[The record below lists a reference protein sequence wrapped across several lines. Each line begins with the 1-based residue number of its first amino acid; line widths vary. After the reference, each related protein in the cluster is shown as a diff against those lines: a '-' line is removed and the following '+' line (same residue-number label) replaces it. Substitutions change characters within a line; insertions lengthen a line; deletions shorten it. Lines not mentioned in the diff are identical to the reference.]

1 MSGNP
6 NMEKIGKRKNAPA
19 KKQADWLFPSSGPS
33 GDKPAATNVPKS
45 HIQDRSKNKEEK
57 QLAKDLLKQR
67 AGGASSKPAPPSQL
81 VGLIGAFLSENEF
94 ANTTRAFRTESGTRG
109 LAAEDIQ
116 NIPSLNTIY
125 NEWLQSK
132 VQDTPSDSKTNVGE
146 NGKVTKKRNVKQAK
160 VEKKKAKVQESS
172 NASDVEMTDAP
183 PTKVSGKRSPSLSS
197 SASSSASSSS
207 SDSDADDEKESP
219 TTKTPSPKQKS
230 KGLKRKAVSSSSE
243 SSSSSPDSSSEDEA
257 PKTKKAKTKASS
269 PSSSESSES
278 SSDSSSDEAKVVDP
292 SSSKSESSSSDTGS
306 SSDDEGSDTKKVAQ
320 ASSSSDSDSS
330 ESESDS
336 SSNSLAQKTPL
347 PASGSESS
355 ESSESDSDSTSSKK
369 AALNSESSATLS
381 DGAKKSTTSS
391 SGSSS
396 ESSSSSDSDEEPQ
409 SKKVAKTAVTVTER
423 KLSPPLPPDPVIKK
437 PFRKTNVPFSRISSD
452 IKVDERLAS
461 NAYVPYD
468 YAQKAHEDLIVTKG
482 KGFTKEKNKKK
493 RGSYRGGFIDVEGKK
508 GIKFE
513 D

>member
-1 MSGNP
+1 
-6 NMEKIGKRKNAPA
+6 MEKIGKRKNAPA
-19 KKQADWLFPSSGPS
+19 KQQADWLFPSS
-33 GDKPAATNVPKS
+33 DKPASTSATKS
-45 HIQDRSKNKEEK
+45 QNQDRSKNKQEK
-57 QLAKDLLKQR
+57 QLAKDLLKQQ
-67 AGGASSKPAPPSQL
+67 ADGASSKPAPPSQL

-109 LAAEDIQ
+109 LAAEDVQ

-125 NEWLQSK
+125 NEWLLLK
-132 VQDTPSDSKTNVGE
+132 VQDTVPDSKANVGE

-172 NASDVEMTDAP
+172 GASDVEMTDAP

-197 SASSSASSSS
+197 SGLSSTSSSS
-207 SDSDADDEKESP
+207 SDSDADDEKEAP
-219 TTKTPSPKQKS
+219 TTKAPSPKQKS

-243 SSSSSPDSSSEDEA
+243 SSTSGSDLSSDDEA
-257 PKTKKAKTKASS
+257 PKVKKVKTKASS

-278 SSDSSSDEAKVVDP
+278 SSEANSSSDEAKVVN
-292 SSSKSESSSSDTGS
+292 SSPSKSVSSPSDTSS
-306 SSDDEGSDTKKVAQ
+306 SSDDEGPDTKKVVQ
-320 ASSSSDSDSS
+320 TSSSEDSDSS
-330 ESESDS
+330 EGESDS
-336 SSNSLAQKTPL
+336 SSNSVAQKIPL
-347 PASGSESS
+347 PASDSESS
-355 ESSESDSDSTSSKK
+355 SGSDSDSTSSKK
-369 AALNSESSATLS
+369 AAVNSESSATLS

-391 SGSSS
+391 SDSSS
-396 ESSSSSDSDEEPQ
+396 DASSSSDSDEEPK
-409 SKKVAKTAVTVTER
+409 SKKLAKTLVTVTER

-437 PFRKTNVPFSRISSD
+437 PSRKTNVPFSRIPSD
-452 IKVDERLAS
+452 VKVDERLAS

-493 RGSYRGGFIDVEGKK
+493 RGSYRGGYIDVEGKK

>member
-19 KKQADWLFPSSGPS
+19 KKQADWLFPSSNPS
-33 GDKPAATNVPKS
+33 SDKPASTSVPKS
-45 HIQDRSKNKEEK
+45 QNQDRSKNKEEK

-94 ANTTRAFRTESGTRG
+94 ASTTRAFRTESGSRG
-109 LAAEDIQ
+109 LAAEDVQ

-125 NEWLQSK
+125 NEWLQLK
-132 VQDTPSDSKTNVGE
+132 VLDTPADSKAAVGE
-146 NGKVTKKRNVKQAK
+146 NGKVTKKRKDKQAK
-160 VEKKKAKVQESS
+160 VEKNKAKVQESS
-172 NASDVEMTDAP
+172 GASDVEMTDAP
-183 PTKVSGKRSPSLSS
+183 PTKVSVKRSPSL
-197 SASSSASSSS
+197 SSSASSSS

-219 TTKTPSPKQKS
+219 TTKTPSPKPKP

-243 SSSSSPDSSSEDEA
+243 SSTSGPDSSSEEEA
-257 PKTKKAKTKASS
+257 PKVKKVKTKANS
-269 PSSSESSES
+269 PSSSESSTS
-278 SSDSSSDEAKVVDP
+278 SSESDSSSDEAKVVKS

-306 SSDDEGSDTKKVAQ
+306 SSDEEGSDTKKVAQ
-320 ASSSSDSDSS
+320 TSSSSESDSS

-336 SSNSLAQKTPL
+336 SSNSIAQNIPL
-347 PASGSESS
+347 PASDSDSS
-355 ESSESDSDSTSSKK
+355 DSSSESDSDSTSSKK
-369 AALNSESSATLS
+369 GALNSESSATLS

-396 ESSSSSDSDEEPQ
+396 DSSSSNDSDEEPK
-409 SKKVAKTAVTVTER
+409 SKKVAKSVVTVTER
-423 KLSPPLPPDPVIKK
+423 KLSPPLPPDPIIKK

-493 RGSYRGGFIDVEGKK
+493 RGSYRGGYIDVEGKK